1 MMLNNIGVDEL
12 ISMIL
17 ADERDFCGC
26 RIEGSISSHKDF
38 DELQEYL
45 KKNLSIET
53 PTPAIYPILFKNSEL
68 IRVEM
73 KGIHLPFLYAANA
86 DFTGANLEGAYL
98 HKAYL
103 FGADFTNA
111 NLKDACLEG
120 VSLNGVKGLYH

>member
-1 MMLNNIGVDEL
+1 MTLNNIRVDEL
-12 ISMIL
+12 VSKIL

-26 RIEGSISSHKDF
+26 RIEGSISGNKNF
-38 DELQEYL
+38 GELQAYL

-53 PTPAIYPILFKNSEL
+53 PTPSIYPILLKNSEL
-68 IRVEM
+68 RFVEM
-73 KGIHLPFLYAANA
+73 KGIHLPFLYAASA

-103 FGADFTNA
+103 FGADFTDA

-120 VSLNGVKGLYH
+120 VSLNGVKGLQP